1 MIIFM
6 TLVCTLDK
14 FFYLTKGIFFR
25 KHTNSPFV
33 GASDI
38 GQESAYTCKL

>member
-1 MIIFM
+1 MIIIM
-6 TLVCTLDK
+6 TLVCTLDN
-14 FFYLTKGIFFR
+14 FFTSQKVFFR